1 MEKWALLLIEIAK
14 KARIVAKRLESYEKI
29 KEQPAINTHILEKN
43 LNDIK
48 KLLTTFPDSEIKSGI
63 VKWTDD
69 ETEFIKKTKE
79 EFRFQFGNQL
89 KELLEK
95 DGLILKGQL
104 PLLRAGFFTL
114 KLDFE
119 LGFAALY
126 WGPEIQTIK
135 AKIPLSVQEIYQT
148 LHNFN
153 EQIKKR
159 TTSPQDFLKNL
170 HQAYQRYT
178 SFNPPKA
185 DGNKVL
191 LIDLLSELVLISQP
205 SSFRTD
211 PSKDK
216 FREYS
221 RIQFSYDLYCLRQT
235 TGQASSL
242 RLSVATFDATTDI
255 AKSIWVPDN
264 ETGDGTYYSYIAF
277 VESTLTPN
285 RVREEKKEGN
295 EATNEH

>member
-1 MEKWALLLIEIAK
+1 MEKWALLLKEIAK
-14 KARIVAKRLESYEKI
+14 KAKIITKRLESYEKN
-29 KEQPAINTHILEKN
+29 KESAKGGLNIHILEKN

-48 KLLTTFPDSEIKSGI
+48 KQLIAFPDSEIKSGL

-89 KELLEK
+89 KEFLEK

-104 PLLRAGFFTL
+104 PLLRAGFYSL

-135 AKIPLSVQEIYQT
+135 TKIPFSVQEIYQT

-153 EQIKKR
+153 EQLKKR
-159 TTSPQDFLKNL
+159 ATSPQDFLKNL

-205 SSFRTD
+205 SSFRAD
-211 PSKDK
+211 PSKTK

-221 RIQFSYDLYCLRQT
+221 RIQFSYDLYCLRQSRDVL
-235 TGQASSL
+235 QAM
-242 RLSVATFDATTDI
+242 RLSVATFDATIDK

-264 ETGDGTYYSYIAF
+264 EKGDGTYYSYIAF
-277 VESTLTPN
+277 
-285 RVREEKKEGN
+285 EEKN
-295 EATNEH
+295 Q

>member
-1 MEKWALLLIEIAK
+1 MEKWATLLKEIAE
-14 KARIVAKRLESYEKI
+14 KAKIISKRLESYQKI
-29 KEQPAINTHILEKN
+29 KEQPAANIHILEKN

-48 KLLTTFPDSEIKSGI
+48 KLLTTFPDSEIKSSLL
-63 VKWTDD
+63 KWT
-69 ETEFIKKTKE
+69 EEENGFIKKTKE

-95 DGLILKGQL
+95 DGLILKGQM

-126 WGPEIQTIK
+126 WGSEIQTIK

-153 EQIKKR
+153 EQLKKR
-159 TTSPQDFLKNL
+159 ATTPKDFLKNL

-178 SFNPPKA
+178 SFNNITF
-185 DGNKVL
+185 GNKVL

-211 PSKDK
+211 PSKTK

-221 RIQFSYDLYCLRQT
+221 RIQFSYDLYHLRQT
-235 TGQASSL
+235 VSQTSSL
-242 RLSVATFDATTDI
+242 RLSVATFDATTDK
-255 AKSIWVPDN
+255 AKSLWIPDN
-264 ETGDGTYYSYIAF
+264 ETGEGTYYSYIAF
-277 VESTLTPN
+277 
-285 RVREEKKEGN
+285 EEKKE
-295 EATNEH
+295 

>member
-1 MEKWALLLIEIAK
+1 MEKWVLLLKEIAE
-14 KARIVAKRLESYEKI
+14 KAKIISKRLESYQKI
-29 KEQPAINTHILEKN
+29 KEQPAANTHILEKN
-43 LNDIK
+43 LNEIK
-48 KLLTTFPDSEIKSGI
+48 KLLTTFPESEIKSNLS
-63 VKWTDD
+63 KWTD
-69 ETEFIKKTKE
+69 EENEFIKNTKE

-104 PLLRAGFFTL
+104 PLLRAGFYTL

-119 LGFAALY
+119 LGLAALY

-148 LHNFN
+148 LYNFN
-153 EQIKKR
+153 EQLKKR
-159 TTSPQDFLKNL
+159 TTSPQDFLKSL

-178 SFNPPKA
+178 SFNNITF
-185 DGNKVL
+185 GNKVL

-211 PSKDK
+211 PSKTK

-235 TGQASSL
+235 VSQGSTL
-242 RLSVATFDATTDI
+242 RLSVATFDATTDK
-255 AKSIWVPDN
+255 AKSIWIPDN
-264 ETGDGTYYSYIAF
+264 ETGEGTYYSYIAF
-277 VESTLTPN
+277 
-285 RVREEKKEGN
+285 EEKKG
-295 EATNEH
+295 

>member
-1 MEKWALLLIEIAK
+1 MEKWALVLKEIAK
-14 KARIVAKRLESYEKI
+14 KAKIISKRLESYEKI
-29 KEQPAINTHILEKN
+29 KEQPATNIHILEKN

-48 KLLTTFPDSEIKSGI
+48 KILTTFPDSEIKSNLL
-63 VKWTDD
+63 KWTGD

-95 DGLILKGQL
+95 DGLTLKGQL
-104 PLLRAGFFTL
+104 PLLRAGFYTL

-148 LHNFN
+148 QHNFN

-159 TTSPQDFLKNL
+159 APNPKDFLKSL
-170 HQAYQRYT
+170 HQVYQRYT
-178 SFNPPKA
+178 SFNNIA
-185 DGNKVL
+185 YGNKVL

-211 PSKDK
+211 PSKTK

-221 RIQFSYDLYCLRQT
+221 RIQFSYDLYHLRQT
-235 TGQASSL
+235 VSQSSTL
-242 RLSVATFDATTDI
+242 RLSVATFDATTDK

-277 VESTLTPN
+277 
-285 RVREEKKEGN
+285 EEKKE
-295 EATNEH
+295 